1 MAGNRKRD
9 FASSQGPGDG
19 TGCGCE
25 EKHPCDGCYY
35 WRGNAEWSR
44 CCNYVFDEDR
54 LRPCEPGEGCL
65 VRRESTARERMLAM
79 KNSLFE

>member
-25 EKHPCDGCYY
+25 EKHPCEGCYY

-54 LRPCEPGEGCL
+54 L
-65 VRRESTARERMLAM
+65 
-79 KNSLFE
+79 